1 MLTLLL
7 PLLCPIVAG
16 DLVPDASLPL
26 QEPES
31 EAPQEPEPEKEKK
44 KKKFARLTSP
54 MKKEMQ
60 AGLRLLEKGDP
71 EEGEVEQGVARLI
84 ALGEAVI
91 PTLFSS
97 VKRMESADRLEPLW
111 KTVDALLVDEDL
123 PLAWSLLKKKS
134 PDALRRYLLRRWAD
148 SSLEDTAD
156 FLKGFIDHEHP
167 DLAYEAARGLA
178 RRGFVEAV
186 PAIEAQV
193 AKHWL
198 KEADRLRA
206 DFAGV
211 ERGPLVAAIM
221 PLMERPFPKEK
232 LAGIRMFELFG
243 VEEQARALAHFLSE
257 SDTTLRLAAINAC
270 RVVVAKEEPLGKPS
284 MTEIIERA
292 EAWKAKL

>member
-1 MLTLLL
+1 MLSLLL
-7 PLLCPIVAG
+7 PLLCPVASS
-16 DLVPDASLPL
+16 DLVLDAPLPL

-31 EAPQEPEPEKEKK
+31 APLQEQEPEKKK

-54 MKKEMQ
+54 MKKELQ
-60 AGLRLLEKGDP
+60 AGLRLIEKGDP
-71 EEGEVEQGVARLI
+71 EEGEIEEGVTRLI
-84 ALGEAVI
+84 AIGEAVI
-91 PTLFSS
+91 PSMFGA
-97 VKRMESADRLEPLW
+97 VKRMEKADRLEPHW
-111 KTVDALLVDEDL
+111 QVVDALLVDDDL
-123 PLAWSLLKKKS
+123 PLAWTLLKKKS
-134 PDALRRYLLRRWAD
+134 PDSLRLYLVRRWAD
-148 SSLEDTAD
+148 SSLEGTAA
-156 FLKGFIDHEHP
+156 FLKGFVDHEHP

-211 ERGPLVAAIM
+211 ERGPLVSAIM
-221 PLMERPFPKEK
+221 PLMQRKFAKEK

-243 VEEQARALAHFLSE
+243 VEEQARVLSSFLSE